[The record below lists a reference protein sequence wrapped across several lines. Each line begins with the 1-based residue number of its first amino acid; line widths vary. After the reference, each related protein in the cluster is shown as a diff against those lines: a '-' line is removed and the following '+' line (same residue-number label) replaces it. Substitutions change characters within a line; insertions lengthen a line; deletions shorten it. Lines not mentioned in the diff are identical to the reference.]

1 MRAFLTAF
9 ILSLLTLCPLKGWGA
24 LPRHYVASTIE
35 DTTIDEEILKDFS
48 SETFVNKVY
57 AYRLEGQLYLV
68 RILYNPQGE
77 TYKATRNYNLTGK
90 GRMDISITWDKK
102 YGIITDRKAPQE
114 LIDHLVALAD
124 SSWMEWWFNF
134 GLKNGTYVQYQE
146 HGYNVIS
153 TWDLDTWFLYTEY
166 LKLKQT

>member
-1 MRAFLTAF
+1 MRTLFAAF
-9 ILSLLTLCPLKGWGA
+9 ILSLVTFCPLKGWGA
-24 LPRHYVASTIE
+24 LPRHYVGTTIE
-35 DTTIDEEILKDFS
+35 DTNIDEEILKDFS

-57 AYRLEGQLYLV
+57 AYRLEGELYLV

-77 TYKATRNYNLTGK
+77 TYKATRNYNLWGK
-90 GRMDISITWDKK
+90 GRTDISITWDKK

-134 GLKNGTYVQYQE
+134 TLKNGNLVHYVEESYS
-146 HGYNVIS
+146 YTS

-166 LKLKQT
+166 LKLK